1 MTKKEYD
8 TLLRNIRGIYPSFRG
23 DEVLLNYKYSEVY
36 KNFANYGGTE
46 TPTYDDLLDGLNYE
60 SEKDVWMQ
68 CDLCKEK
75 IHYTTWDDFD
85 RHHRRCEKID
95 FINRQAKE
103 LGGRGIDYN
112 YYRTMSDRELDERYN
127 KIMANWENNHK
138 DLTLKSLFNTL

>member
-1 MTKKEYD
+1 MGSKNDDQLDLFGSSYDSDIEVDNEEYRE
-8 TLLRNIRGIYPSFRG
+8 L
-23 DEVLLNYKYSEVY
+23 
-36 KNFANYGGTE
+36 
-46 TPTYDDLLDGLNYE
+46 
-60 SEKDVWMQ
+60 
-68 CDLCKEK
+68 
-75 IHYTTWDDFD
+75 
-85 RHHRRCEKID
+85 ID